1 MPGLWKPQADAKAM
15 TDITKA
21 LDAAAHALAIRKV
34 RMHDK
39 PVKWLDDWHAEL
51 ARMAV
56 VVFLRALPNDAF
68 ARSVVGHMVCYR
80 PVTPH
85 ELAEAIEAEARK

>member
-34 RMHDK
+34 RM
-39 PVKWLDDWHAEL
+39 HAEL

-85 ELAEAIEAEARK
+85 ELAEAIEAETRK